1 MIGGRFD
8 YGLGA
13 CECPQFFF
21 CISFG
26 FSLYGL
32 YNINVTSFRA
42 FMEKQFNI
50 GRHNCLDDVM
60 MKDSSV
66 DKMVEC
72 INKGIGEF
80 HHYNEDGKDTED
92 ERYIVTCDVSDKF
105 DDIPFDLGL
114 WNAHDEII
122 EIYRRTR

>member
-1 MIGGRFD
+1 M
-8 YGLGA
+8 
-13 CECPQFFF
+13 
-21 CISFG
+21 
-26 FSLYGL
+26 
-32 YNINVTSFRA
+32 

-50 GRHNCLDDVM
+50 GRHNCLDEMMM

-92 ERYIVTCDVSDKF
+92 KRYIVACDVSDKTDNF
-105 DDIPFDLGL
+105 SLSVFKNEQGK
-114 WNAHDEII
+114 II
-122 EIYRRTR
+122 EIWRRTR

>member
-1 MIGGRFD
+1 MSPI
-8 YGLGA
+8 L
-13 CECPQFFF
+13 FF

-50 GRHNCLDDVM
+50 GRHNCLDEVM

-92 ERYIVTCDVSDKF
+92 ERYILACDVSNKTDNF
-105 DDIPFDLGL
+105 SLSVFVNEQG
-114 WNAHDEII
+114 EII
-122 EIYRRTR
+122 EIWRRTR

>member
-1 MIGGRFD
+1 M
-8 YGLGA
+8 
-13 CECPQFFF
+13 
-21 CISFG
+21 
-26 FSLYGL
+26 
-32 YNINVTSFRA
+32 NVTSFRA

-50 GRHNCLDDVM
+50 GCHNCLDEVM

-92 ERYIVTCDVSDKF
+92 ERYIVACDVYDKI